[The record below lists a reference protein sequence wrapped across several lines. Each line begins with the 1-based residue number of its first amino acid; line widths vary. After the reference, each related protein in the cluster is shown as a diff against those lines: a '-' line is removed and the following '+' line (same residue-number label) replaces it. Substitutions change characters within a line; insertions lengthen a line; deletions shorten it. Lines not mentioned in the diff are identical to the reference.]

1 MSGED
6 RMLSVSRKEIEAYQL
21 DCLKQTL
28 DRAKQAS
35 FFAERLSKC
44 KVGSLADLAKLP
56 PTTKEDLRAA
66 SPWGA
71 VAVPPHELFQYHE
84 SFGTTG
90 AVVSSWLTKNDF
102 EQYAHQINQC
112 ALDFRDDDV
121 LVNKFPYSISVPAHI
136 IKLAAQNRGACV
148 INASSLTQV
157 CPYTRALELMAKLR
171 ATVLTCL
178 PTEATLMSGAA
189 VAMGMNPAKDFCL
202 RAIGTAGELL
212 TNARRRRIEQ
222 LWNCKVYNY
231 YGTTETGN
239 MASDCTAGKM
249 HLAWDHFLFEILD
262 ENTLQPLPSGEIG
275 MPAVTTLTREAM
287 PLIRYVI
294 TDRVKLETDHNCPCG
309 RKSPIVHHYGR
320 DAGRFPFQDRFISMA
335 DLEERIFHLPPD
347 KVGNIWMI
355 VVTPDA
361 VHFRVEAERPDAAAY
376 RKTEA
381 EVGREFN
388 IPLKINPV
396 ATGELFPTW
405 WLLEPARVG
414 KPAYYCVAESLDKAP
429 RNLPELWLGPMA
441 MGGPPP
447 EMMEEMGAERK

>member
-6 RMLSVSRKEIEAYQL
+6 RMLYASRQEIEAYQL
-21 DCLKQTL
+21 GRLKETL
-28 DRAKQAS
+28 ERAKHAQ
-35 FFAERLSKC
+35 FFADRLAKC
-44 KVGSLADLAKLP
+44 KVTSLADLAKLP
-56 PTTKEDLRAA
+56 PTTKEDLREA

-71 VAVPPHELFQYHE
+71 VAVPHNELFQYHE

-90 AVVSSWLTKNDF
+90 AVVSSWLTNNDF
-102 EQYAHQINQC
+102 EQYANQVNQC
-112 ALDFRDDDV
+112 ALDFRDDDM

-136 IKLAAQNRGACV
+136 VKLAAQNRGACV
-148 INASSLTQV
+148 VNASSLTQV

-189 VAMGMNPAKDFCL
+189 VAMGMNPAKDFAL

-212 TNARRRRIEQ
+212 TNGRRKRIEQ

-239 MASDCTAGKM
+239 MASDCKAGHM
-249 HLAWDHFLFEILD
+249 HLAWDHFLFEVLD
-262 ENTLQPLPSGEIG
+262 ENTMQPLPPGEIG
-275 MPAVTTLTREAM
+275 TPAVTTLTREAM

-294 TDRVKLETDHNCPCG
+294 TDRVKLQTEHNCPCG

-320 DAGRFPFQDRFISMA
+320 DAGRFPFGDRMISMA
-335 DLEERIFHLPPD
+335 DLEERLFRLPAD
-347 KVGNIWMI
+347 VIGNIWMI
-355 VVTPDA
+355 VVTPEA
-361 VHFRVEAERPDAAAY
+361 VHFRVEAAQPDAAAH
-376 RKTEA
+376 RKAEA
-381 EVGREFN
+381 EVSKEFN
-388 IPLKINPV
+388 IPLKIEAVPV
-396 ATGELFPTW
+396 GDLFPIW

-414 KPAYYCVAESLDKAP
+414 KPAYYCMAESLEKAP
-429 RNLPELWLGPMA
+429 KNLPELWLGPMA

-447 EMMEEMGAERK
+447 EMMEEMTKGK